1 MYLHVS
7 KWIHPAFVWS
17 LFLVHQFYCFIII
30 LLGIWEWIQELNVP
44 LNVES
49 RPYTKYSTLLCI
61 FQSKY
66 ILYENHSRASWFV
79 RSGGQVSLTTR
90 SIGPSHGCFHLS
102 GTALHPTS
110 PFLGGMTLF
119 SNRAALDPFVIRP
132 SYWGGWRHP
141 TMYRAP
147 GPPKIAF
154 CSGEHSFQHRLHTK
168 SAWRKSSMRLQAAAR
183 TVLLAFCSQTPPTTF
198 IWCSLHQ
205 CPHRSPWMQM
215 Q

>member
-1 MYLHVS
+1 MSNLDLTPSTLHS
-7 KWIHPAFVWS
+7 FAYFSPSIYFTRT
-17 LFLVHQFYCFIII
+17 
-30 LLGIWEWIQELNVP
+30 IQECRDLWGQVVRSP
-44 LNVES
+44 S
-49 RPYTKYSTLLCI
+49 RPDPLDLAMAAFTCQEPPFI
-61 FQSKY
+61 
-66 ILYENHSRASWFV
+66 
-79 RSGGQVSLTTR
+79 
-90 SIGPSHGCFHLS
+90 PPHL
-102 GTALHPTS
+102 
-110 PFLGGMTLF
+110 FLGGMTLF